1 MTDNDYYVGGCTALL
16 DALEKGIHHI
26 GNIHKYARKE
36 DVPEKTLFVII
47 TDGMENASRNYSYE
61 MIQKMV
67 KRQQKK
73 YGWEFIFIGAN
84 IDADMEAGRF
94 GIRAGGELCV
104 RRLEQRM
111 CMEL

>member
-1 MTDNDYYVGGCTALL
+1 M
-16 DALEKGIHHI
+16 
-26 GNIHKYARKE
+26 
-36 DVPEKTLFVII
+36 II

-84 IDADMEAGRF
+84 IDAVMEAGRF
-94 GIRAGGELCV
+94 GIRPERAVNYVCDEAGTENVYGAVGNAEPMAGAAALDD
-104 RRLEQRM
+104 REWSTKLDEDYIKRGI
-111 CMEL
+111 

>member
-1 MTDNDYYVGGCTALL
+1 M
-16 DALEKGIHHI
+16 
-26 GNIHKYARKE
+26 
-36 DVPEKTLFVII
+36 FVII

-84 IDADMEAGRF
+84 IDAVMEAGRF
-94 GIRAGGELCV
+94 GIRPERAVNYVCDEAGTENVYGAVGNAVHAMRSSEPMAGAAALDD
-104 RRLEQRM
+104 REWSTKLDEDYIKRGR
-111 CMEL
+111 